1 MQFDALFGCVVLLFN
16 FFHGTDGARVNDIFM
31 AEGVKFD
38 LAGHQNIN
46 TVVKLVQKLVALF
59 NFHDH
64 GNHKR
69 IGFVGNI
76 KGNDF
81 VLAFFAGMFI
91 EAEHPPPN
99 DNRDGLHIVFR
110 QFNVGNG
117 HRFFADNIAV
127 NRADAFEVIADP
139 LFDDMFHRFFIGGG
153 IFFRFFLFHNCA
165 GGVFLLHRRG
175 SRTRVFGF
183 VNILLHGLQFAGKV
197 RGFFGKMRLKP
208 HAEALQ
214 QKVFNHADTTRLFQ
228 NGKPAVFQMRKD
240 AGLVDFP
247 VATLQKTVGD
257 GDRFFQICN
266 DFRGIRRRTQ
276 RFIEARFNRKAH
288 TAAELRG
295 NYRRNFAQHSVGNQ
309 TRKTHESCQMSGFGV
324 VRQRKHLG
332 F

>member
-1 MQFDALFGCVVLLFN
+1 MQLDALFWRVVLLFD
-16 FFHGTDGARVNDIFM
+16 FFHGADGARVNDIFM
-31 AEGVKFD
+31 AEGIEFD

-46 TVVKLVQKLVALF
+46 TIVKLVQKFVALF

-69 IGFVGNI
+69 IGFVGDI

-81 VLAFFAGMFI
+81 VLAFFAGMLI
-91 EAEHPPPN
+91 KAEHPPPN

-110 QFNVGNG
+110 QFNVSYR

-127 NRADAFEVIADP
+127 NRTDAFKVIADS

-165 GGVFLLHRRG
+165 GGVFLLHGCG

-183 VNILLHGLQFAGKV
+183 VDILLHGLQFTGKV
-197 RGFFGKMRLKP
+197 RGFFGKMCLKP

-214 QKVFNHADTTRLFQ
+214 QKVFNHSDTTRLFQ
-228 NGKPAVFQMRKD
+228 NGKPAVFQMCKNTV
-240 AGLVDFP
+240 LVDFP
-247 VATLQKTVGD
+247 VAALQKAVGN
-257 GDRFFQICN
+257 GNRFFQISL
-266 DFRGIRRRTQ
+266 DFRRIRFGTK
-276 RFIEARFNRKAH
+276 RFVKARFNRKTNAS
-288 TAAELRG
+288 AELRG
-295 NYRRNFAQHSVGNQ
+295 NHRRNFPKHSVGNQ

-324 VRQRKHLG
+324 VRQREHPG